1 MWCTKSVMF
10 VCPTLVYCI
19 LYITWLVTNA
29 QWYAVPRSTRDMRL
43 GRAANESSAKI
54 SQSRSYFQPGLG
66 AFSEIVKTL
75 PMVSLQLYSWP
86 ACQRNISKY
95 ARKGQHLF
103 SAEEG
108 KGQNG
113 KTLNLLH
120 CIVTVCVNSRKYLIG
135 WKNPA
140 VAPQKVHHKIRP
152 LQSCILKS
160 RMRIC
165 SISCLFKS

>member
-1 MWCTKSVMF
+1 MTDFKSLS
-10 VCPTLVYCI
+10 VCLYVKQAFLVHHCP
-19 LYITWLVTNA
+19 LV
-29 QWYAVPRSTRDMRL
+29 
-43 GRAANESSAKI
+43 
-54 SQSRSYFQPGLG
+54 G
-66 AFSEIVKTL
+66 AFSVIVKTL

-86 ACQRNISKY
+86 ACERNISKY

-160 RMRIC
+160 RMRILC
-165 SISCLFKS
+165 IISSFSVPSSSYYVKFSLNFLWKFIEGSLKQI